1 MNMAPPTLPVAL
13 GRNQRGMVLFVA
25 LIVMVALSLAGVALI
40 RSVDTTTSVTG
51 NLAFRQ
57 ASILATNWAV
67 EKATASLFS
76 DATPGGVGVT
86 IGNRA
91 NDDVAHAYYA
101 MLQPGESTGTV
112 PVGIPRGIPA
122 ALHTKSAYFN
132 VMGLGNQNPGDAAKN
147 EVRYV
152 IERVCNATGDATVT
166 ICDMM
171 PPKQGFGTTIH
182 DAAPPDLPRVPFY
195 RLTIRIDGPQNTVS
209 FAQAMLR

>member
-1 MNMAPPTLPVAL
+1 MAAITFPVAP
-13 GRNQRGMVLFVA
+13 RRHQRGMVLFVA

-57 ASILATNWAV
+57 ASILKTNWAV
-67 EKATASLFS
+67 EDATAKLFA
-76 DATPGGVGVT
+76 DATPGGVGVK
-86 IGNRA
+86 ILNRDA
-91 NDDVAHAYYA
+91 DDLPNAYYA
-101 MLQPGESTGTV
+101 ALQPGESTGTV
-112 PVGIPRGIPA
+112 PAGIPKGVPA
-122 ALHTKSAYFN
+122 LLHKKVTHP
-132 VMGLGNQNPGDAAKN
+132 LGNMDAVDTISKN

-152 IERVCNATGDATVT
+152 IERVCNAAGVATVAN
-166 ICDMM
+166 CDMM